1 MFNRYQKITYDDAFP
16 ETSREDLFNLLDSNF
31 DADTQL
37 TFQVNVKSFKLSQF
51 NQVRVCSLTY
61 DSLALT

>member
-51 NQVRVCSLTY
+51 NQVRLSTEAY
-61 DSLALT
+61 DSLALP

>member
-1 MFNRYQKITYDDAFP
+1 MFDRYQKITYDDAFP

-51 NQVRVCSLTY
+51 NQVRLFTEAY
-61 DSLALT
+61 DSLALA

>member
-1 MFNRYQKITYDDAFP
+1 MFDRYQKITYDDAFP

-51 NQVRVCSLTY
+51 NQVRVCTVAY
-61 DSLALT
+61 DSLALA

>member
-1 MFNRYQKITYDDAFP
+1 MYDRYQKITYDDAFP

-51 NQVRVCSLTY
+51 N
-61 DSLALT
+61 